1 MVLKTYN
8 PTQNIN
14 SDYYMLATSG
24 NITLLDGGTHVNGKG
39 CLIRIP
45 QEDGRTFDY
54 PASWI
59 KFDTSLDY
67 EVSKDNDIYLFRLF
81 DITFILINTNTPPDV
96 ASPVLS
102 GFLVETANPQRI
114 LFDSDEFIVGTTF
127 GGFVVSD
134 KTITAI
140 HVEPNALT
148 GHYLDVNADF
158 VEGDSPTISSDGI
171 DIEDVYGNKMASFG
185 ATAITNNVDNPDIT
199 VASVENAAPFDFVF
213 TAERA
218 ITGTTAGWTP
228 KINGVAAT
236 KTGFAGSGTT
246 TITITVSETVLD
258 TDILTFDYSG
268 GDMVDQYG
276 NVMQTIIGQAVT
288 NDVGAEYTFANTQ
301 QLLVD
306 AADEGVTVINANCYP
321 SDGAGNDSDISI
333 SFWYK
338 TPATIGATKNLIRI
352 WDSNDLVLPFITIQR
367 TATNTINARFTTD
380 ATNFLLKTTSNT
392 ISANTLYLI
401 TITKTGEAFAGIKIY
416 INNAEAGYAAD
427 GSGGS
432 YTGLY
437 SIVGNLIVDIGASLG
452 ANEGLGMYQ
461 VYWQFNAVLSL
472 AQVQVLYNAGT
483 PTGLTV
489 GMQSQ
494 CVQENLFEG
503 NANADNIGMNG
514 TTEGGATYIAV

>member
-24 NITLLDGGTHVNGKG
+24 NITLLDCGNHVNGKG

-81 DITFILINTNTPPDV
+81 DITFIFINTNTPPDV
-96 ASPVLS
+96 AGPVLS

-268 GDMVDQYG
+268 VDMVDQYG

-288 NDVGAEYTFANTQ
+288 NDVGAEYTFANTH

-306 AADEGVTVINANCYP
+306 ANTEGVTVLNNNCYP
-321 SDGAGNDSDISI
+321 SDGAGNDSDISMSI
-333 SFWYK
+333 WYK
-338 TPATIGATKNLIRI
+338 TPASISAAKTLVTLWDGATGLVQLQRDAANKLVVKFYTDGSNIRI
-352 WDSNDLVLPFITIQR
+352 KR
-367 TATNTINARFTTD
+367 TSTT
-380 ATNFLLKTTSNT
+380 L
-392 ISANTLYLI
+392 SANTLYLI
-401 TITKTGEAFAGIKIY
+401 SFTKTGETFAGIKIY
-416 INNAEAGYAAD
+416 LNGSEASYDAD
-427 GSGGS
+427 QSTGT
-432 YTGLY
+432 YTGLPALAG
-437 SIVGNLIVDIGASLG
+437 SLEVDIGNSNGAAS
-452 ANEGLGMYQ
+452 GLGQ
-461 VYWQFNAVLSL
+461 FQIYWQFNAILSL

-489 GMQSQ
+489 GMQAQ
-494 CVQENLFEG
+494 CVQENLLNN
-503 NANADNIGMNG
+503 NANADNIGVNG
-514 TTEGGATYIAV
+514 TTEGGATYI